1 MAMSSPTSAQLKRQ
15 ANLVELARLGCAD
28 SFEILVREF
37 QLPLRAFLIAKIG
50 DAAAA
55 DDLAQEVFLAAFRS
69 VGGLNQNRSFRSW
82 LFTVARNK
90 AVDHLRAKKRIKESP
105 SGSLEQLLAQ
115 PQSELFLTNSSLIK
129 TLHDCLTKLKPRSRS
144 IVNQF
149 YFENKTSE
157 DISVQLKTKSSAVRM
172 SLMRIRKTLA
182 KCIQTNSAGEI
193 DE

>member
-1 MAMSSPTSAQLKRQ
+1 MSSPTSAQLNRQ
-15 ANLVELARLGCAD
+15 ENLVELARQGCAD

-69 VGGLNQNRSFRSW
+69 VGGLNRNRSFRSW

-90 AVDHLRAKKRIKESP
+90 AVDHLRAKTRIKESP

-115 PQSELFLTNSSLIK
+115 PQSELFLANSSLIK

-157 DISVQLKTKSSAVRM
+157 DISAQLKTKSSAVRM